1 MILKLK
7 QSHLGLFVGLVVLE
21 PRCLHTHLLLLSTVS
36 YFLQRCFPMDMQSH
50 NSREEMT
57 TFAVFYL
64 LLVVKIAKV
73 NAKAGCGF
81 WLMSGIDN

>member
-1 MILKLK
+1 
-7 QSHLGLFVGLVVLE
+7 
-21 PRCLHTHLLLLSTVS
+21 
-36 YFLQRCFPMDMQSH
+36 MDMQSH

-57 TFAVFYL
+57 TFTVFYL
-64 LLVVKIAKV
+64 LLVVKIVKV